1 MTNRRF
7 CKITLFCFLFVT
19 LCIGTVFTGWARVGL
34 MTLPV
39 REDIK
44 IKIDRNMSALIQET
58 RTIAVKQG
66 RNTIEFNWPNMQIDF
81 NTVQIQ
87 SLADAKMGIKVLSMS
102 VPPASQSSLLWE
114 VESAQAG
121 EMPMKLIYLTSGLGW
136 ICHYI
141 ALVEETEDR
150 LSLEAAIEVSNRTVE
165 EYKDTVIKVDVIQ
178 PMTKSLKAGESKKI
192 TFLTVANV
200 PIEKGYI
207 SDPNLFGDAVAMQ
220 YIFKNDEKSGLG
232 AGMLLQ
238 GKVRIYKKDAASGG
252 VGFIGEDVLPYVP
265 NGGEIR
271 LYAGTSRDIEVE
283 RKVMSSK
290 RVNVRR
296 DKKGRTVVYD
306 TEESYRMTVKNHKD
320 VQVKVTLK
328 AYLNDYWQM
337 SQSDHNYEK
346 KDARTIE
353 YVVPVPANAEEI
365 INFQVS
371 GKNISQG
378 YVIQK

>member
-1 MTNRRF
+1 
-7 CKITLFCFLFVT
+7 
-19 LCIGTVFTGWARVGL
+19 

-66 RNTIEFNWPNMQIDF
+66 RNSIEFNWPNMQIDF

-102 VPPASQSSLLWE
+102 VPPASTSSLLWE

-121 EMPMKLIYLTSGLGW
+121 EMPMKLTYLTSGLGW

-141 ALVEETEDR
+141 ALVEETEDK
-150 LSLEAAIEVSNRTVE
+150 LSLEAAIEISNQTVE
-165 EYKDTVIKVDVIQ
+165 EYEDATIKVDVIQ
-178 PMTKSLKAGESKKI
+178 PLTKSLKGGESKKI

-207 SDPNLFGDAVAMQ
+207 SDPNLFGDAVAIQ
-220 YIFKNDEKSGLG
+220 YIFKNDETSGLG
-232 AGMLLQ
+232 KGMLLA
-238 GKVRIYKKDAASGG
+238 GKVRMYKKDVASGG
-252 VGFIGEDVLPYVP
+252 VGFIGEDILPYVP

-290 RVNVRR
+290 RANVRR
-296 DKKGRTVVYD
+296 DKKGKTVVYD
-306 TEESYRMTVKNHKD
+306 TEESYRMTVKNHKNA
-320 VQVKVTLK
+320 QVRVILR

-346 KDARTIE
+346 KDAQTIE
-353 YVVPVPANAEEI
+353 YIISVPANTEEV

-378 YVIQK
+378 YVIRK